1 VFALEAVFITWL
13 IVELVLV
20 GRERRRPARPVAGG
34 RLLTHGAS
42 VRLGVGLLAV
52 LVVMAGLI
60 VVMGTARGDV
70 LEAVFGG
77 AVGFWALIAMAMS
90 WTGAFTLRVLLQ
102 GDGITVSSYRRG
114 STTVR
119 WDEIER
125 VDSHPY
131 RGHLELY
138 TAGDRR
144 IRISARLIG
153 AGELA
158 AELQRHVPRS
168 RIEPPAW
175 EQLNWLIK
183 ALQET

>member
-13 IVELVLV
+13 VVELFLV

-42 VRLGVGLLAV
+42 VRLGVALLAV
-52 LVVMAGLI
+52 LVVMASLI
-60 VVMGTARGDV
+60 VVVGTARGDV

-77 AVGFWALIAMAMS
+77 
-90 WTGAFTLRVLLQ
+90 
-102 GDGITVSSYRRG
+102 
-114 STTVR
+114 
-119 WDEIER
+119 
-125 VDSHPY
+125 
-131 RGHLELY
+131 
-138 TAGDRR
+138 
-144 IRISARLIG
+144 RISARLIG

-158 AELQRHVPRS
+158 IELQRHVPRS

-175 EQLNWLIK
+175 EQLTWLVK